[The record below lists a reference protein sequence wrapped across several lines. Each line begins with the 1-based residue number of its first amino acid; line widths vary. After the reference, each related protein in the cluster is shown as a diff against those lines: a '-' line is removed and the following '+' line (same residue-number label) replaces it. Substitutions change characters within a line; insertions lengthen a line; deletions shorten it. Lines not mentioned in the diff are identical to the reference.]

1 MEAAVARGARDEY
14 SDLNRRL
21 HTLIIEIADQQTA
34 AQTINRLRG
43 QAIRYHFQLS
53 AQPDRPQVSL
63 PQHLAVIEAI
73 AQRDPDAAAAAM
85 HTHLAYVEIGRAS
98 CREPREHRR
107 AAVSLRRTRVQR

>member
-1 MEAAVARGARDEY
+1 MQTAVQHGARDEY
-14 SDLNRRL
+14 SNLNRQL
-21 HTLIIEIADQQTA
+21 HNRIIDIAGQQTA

-73 AQRDPDAAAAAM
+73 AQRDTVAAAPARPN
-85 HTHLAYVEIGRAS
+85 HLGSVAEAIATS
-98 CREPREHRR
+98 
-107 AAVSLRRTRVQR
+107 AAVSSLSLGEFG